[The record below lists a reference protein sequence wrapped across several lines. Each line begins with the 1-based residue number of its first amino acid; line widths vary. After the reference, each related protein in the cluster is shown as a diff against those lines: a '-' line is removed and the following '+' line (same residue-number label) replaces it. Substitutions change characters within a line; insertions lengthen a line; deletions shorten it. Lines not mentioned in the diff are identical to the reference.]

1 MWFLLVALGVFGA
14 IIGSFL
20 NVVVWRVPRG
30 ESIASP
36 PSACP
41 SCGARI
47 RWYDNIPVLS
57 WLLLR
62 GRCRDCAH
70 PISVRY
76 PLVEAGTGLAWVAV
90 GWWFLRDFR
99 LDSTA
104 AAIADTA
111 ELVAFLWLASAGSAL
126 ALIDLDV
133 HRLPNPI
140 VLATAVAVGA
150 LLLTA
155 GLIIGISEGSW
166 ARLVLAGIG
175 AGVVGILFFVL
186 AVAIPDGMGF
196 GDVKLAPILAAALG
210 WLGLAELL
218 VGSFAPFLLAGLAV
232 IPQLVRRR
240 VGRRSRI
247 PFGPWMIAGF
257 WVGVFAGAPIAAGY
271 LGIFGLGK

>member
-20 NVVVWRVPRG
+20 NVVIWRVPRG

-41 SCGARI
+41 SCSARI
-47 RWYDNIPVLS
+47 RWFDNVPVLS

-70 PISVRY
+70 RISVRY
-76 PLVEAGTGLAWVAV
+76 PLVEAGTALAWVAV

-111 ELVAFLWLASAGSAL
+111 ELLAFLWLASAGIAL

-140 VLATAVAVGA
+140 VLATAIVVGA
-150 LLLTA
+150 LLLAA
-155 GLIIGISEGSW
+155 GIISGIAEGSW
-166 ARLVLAGIG
+166 DRLALAGIG
-175 AGVVGILFFVL
+175 AAVVGILYFVL
-186 AVAIPDGMGF
+186 AVAIPGGMGF